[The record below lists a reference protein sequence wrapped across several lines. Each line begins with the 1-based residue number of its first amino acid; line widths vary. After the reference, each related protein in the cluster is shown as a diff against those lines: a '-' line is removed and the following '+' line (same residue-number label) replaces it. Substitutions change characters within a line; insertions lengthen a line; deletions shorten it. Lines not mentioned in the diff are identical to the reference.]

1 MLNKSVNDCSEAVR
15 VQKDFARDLLWHFVD
30 LVQIVRRGTP
40 GWLGVKPAVP
50 AIVLAKSL
58 KYRRSTG
65 VNFGIMNFPITDGEM
80 GNLSR
85 SEAWHD
91 VSQSTRCLTQEIMRV

>member
-50 AIVLAKSL
+50 DLFKSMGYDVIQYITYMWY
-58 KYRRSTG
+58 KYAYILRS
-65 VNFGIMNFPITDGEM
+65 
-80 GNLSR
+80 LQSR
-85 SEAWHD
+85 
-91 VSQSTRCLTQEIMRV
+91 VSNGASKSFRSGS